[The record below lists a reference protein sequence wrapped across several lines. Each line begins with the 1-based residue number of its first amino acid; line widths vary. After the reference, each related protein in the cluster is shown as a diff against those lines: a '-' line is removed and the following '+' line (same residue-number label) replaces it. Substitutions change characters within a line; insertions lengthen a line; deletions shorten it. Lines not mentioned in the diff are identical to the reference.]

1 MNVGMAGLTDSEG
14 GLDTF
19 FQDLSSSTALV
30 KVNGAGAK
38 KKGAAPA
45 TAKEA
50 FRNRA
55 RAEARLPQIRQR
67 GPDGEEMDVDGS
79 DDGVGELTTQNTIDN
94 EEPADE
100 EIPR

>member
-1 MNVGMAGLTDSEG
+1 MNVGMAGFTDSEG

-45 TAKEA
+45 TAKKHSGREQE
-50 FRNRA
+50 RKLDYHKSDR
-55 RAEARLPQIRQR
+55 EARMERKWMLMVLMM
-67 GPDGEEMDVDGS
+67 GWVS
-79 DDGVGELTTQNTIDN
+79 
-94 EEPADE
+94 
-100 EIPR
+100 